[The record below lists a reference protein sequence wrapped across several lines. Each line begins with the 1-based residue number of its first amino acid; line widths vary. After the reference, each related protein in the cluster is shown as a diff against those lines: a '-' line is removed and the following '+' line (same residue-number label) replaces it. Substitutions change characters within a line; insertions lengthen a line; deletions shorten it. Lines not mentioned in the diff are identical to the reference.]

1 MKILS
6 YSFLALLFLTS
17 SLVVSAQQ
25 KPLQLPNS
33 LPDNATLAETQEWLT
48 KVLTRNSSHIAKV
61 EQGVKQL
68 GGAKSK
74 TSGYIESKIS
84 ELTFKGTVL
93 SYKIT
98 QGTQFNSGAGA
109 QPQQQQQ
116 PQSGFPPMPNEENIS
131 VQLDLK
137 DINPEE
143 VTLRDIDGDENAQTL
158 SLRTYD
164 YKRTIKLKSSDTG
177 NITISVATIVV
188 NTNVSEQVQNAFLHL
203 LKLVQEPKP

>member
-6 YSFLALLFLTS
+6 YSFLVLLFLTS

-33 LPDNATLAETQEWLT
+33 LPDSATMAETQEWLT
-48 KVLTRNSSHIAKV
+48 KILTKNSSHIAKV

-98 QGTQFNSGAGA
+98 QGTQFNSGGGT

-116 PQSGFPPMPNEENIS
+116 SNFPPMPNEENIS

-143 VTLRDIDGDENAQTL
+143 VSLRDIEGDQNAQTL
-158 SLRTYD
+158 SLRTFD

-177 NITISVATIVV
+177 NITVSVATIVV

>member
-6 YSFLALLFLTS
+6 YISLALVFLTS
-17 SLVVSAQQ
+17 ALAISAQQ
-25 KPLQLPNS
+25 KPLQLPSS
-33 LPDNATLAETQEWLT
+33 LPDSATLAETQEWLT
-48 KVLTRNSSHIAKV
+48 KILTRNSSHIAKV

-68 GGAKSK
+68 GGGTSKS
-74 TSGYIESKIS
+74 SGYIESKIS

-98 QGTQFNSGAGA
+98 QGTQFNSGGGA
-109 QPQQQQQ
+109 QAQPQPQQQ
-116 PQSGFPPMPNEENIS
+116 SSFPPMPNEENIS

-143 VTLRDIDGDENAQTL
+143 VTLRDIEGDENAQTL

-164 YKRTIKLKSSDTG
+164 YKRTIKLKSGDTG

-188 NTNVSEQVQNAFLHL
+188 NTNVSQQVQNAFLHL
-203 LKLVQEPKP
+203 LKLVQEQKP